1 MNKVDNEMKRRC
13 LFIDR
18 DGTLIAEPPDEQ
30 VDEFSKV
37 SFLPGVFIHLSRIAG
52 ELDYELVLVT
62 NQDGLGTDAFPEDS
76 FWPVHNFIMETLKNE
91 GIVFSDILI
100 DRSFEDEGKP
110 TRKPGTGM
118 MAKYF
123 DCDKYDLERSWV
135 IGDRESDIELA
146 GNLGCGGLL
155 IRSDAYRGWKE
166 IADFL
171 FRSERQVSVE
181 RYTSETKISLQ
192 LSLDGGG
199 ESDISSG
206 IGFFDHMLDQIS
218 RHAGVDLKLKVK
230 GDLHVDE
237 HHTVEDTALVLGEAF
252 RKALG
257 NMKGVNRY
265 GFELPM
271 DESRAKV
278 LIDFGGRPCL
288 VWDADFRREQIG
300 SFPTELFSHFF
311 KSFSDSAGCNLH
323 IEARGSNE
331 HHKIEAV
338 FKSFARA
345 LRMAVRQDFNGQLPS
360 TKGMI

>member
-1 MNKVDNEMKRRC
+1 MKRRC

-18 DGTLIAEPPDEQ
+18 DGTLISEPPDEQ
-30 VDEFSKV
+30 VDAFSKV
-37 SFLPGVFIHLSRIAG
+37 SFLPGVFTHLSRIAN

-76 FWPVHNFIMETLKNE
+76 FWPVHNFIMETLENE
-91 GIVFSDILI
+91 GIVFSDTLI
-100 DRSFEDEGKP
+100 DRSFPDEGLS

-123 DCDKYDLERSWV
+123 DSDIYDLERSWV
-135 IGDRESDIELA
+135 IGDRESDVELA
-146 GNLGCGGLL
+146 ENLGCGGLL
-155 IRSDAYRGWKE
+155 IRSDSFPEWKE

-171 FRSERQVSVE
+171 FQSERQVFVE
-181 RYTSETKISLQ
+181 RFTRETKIRLQ
-192 LSLDGGG
+192 LSLDGRGRS
-199 ESDISSG
+199 EVSTG

-218 RHAGVDLKLKVK
+218 RHAGVDLKLKVE
-230 GDLHVDE
+230 GDLYVDE

-252 RKALG
+252 QKALG
-257 NMKGVNRY
+257 NMKGVARY

-278 LIDFGGRPCL
+278 LIDFGGRPFL
-288 VWDADFRREQIG
+288 VWDADFRREKIG

-311 KSFSDSAGCNLH
+311 KSFSDSARCNLH

-345 LRMAVRQDFNGQLPS
+345 IRMAIMRDIRGQLPS